1 MTSCSALHSL
11 KYHYIHKNINAC
23 QSNKKFTKILNV
35 LLRYLISVVSF
46 VLAII
51 LVIEEVMDD
60 WQDDID
66 K

>member
-1 MTSCSALHSL
+1 MLVNQ
-11 KYHYIHKNINAC
+11 IKNSKNC
-23 QSNKKFTKILNV
+23 KHV

-60 WQDDID
+60 WVDDID